1 MTSSLVGSEMCI
13 RDRIIIAQRIL
24 SVQNADIILVIEKGK
39 VVASGNHET
48 LVRQEGLYRDL
59 YLTQG
64 GVVDEK

>member
-1 MTSSLVGSEMCI
+1 MRSRV
-13 RDRIIIAQRIL
+13 D
-24 SVQNADIILVIEKGK
+24 KGE

-48 LVRQEGLYRDL
+48 LVKQDGLYRDL